1 MSVTTLR
8 AASVSVSG
16 VLLAFFRCVTV
27 MAFPGAGVRAFSEE
41 ADTGSSKEN
50 AINQKLRAVDLIHSD
65 RISLKREG
73 PERVHAL
80 WS

>member
-1 MSVTTLR
+1 
-8 AASVSVSG
+8 
-16 VLLAFFRCVTV
+16 

-73 PERVHAL
+73 PERADAL